1 MPFPN
6 HVNQTQAPGVAGDFA
21 STNPRNSALSAEGG
35 FIAGV
40 GGVLV
45 GAFAWAFPDSN
56 GLLRVLQS
64 AGSGAPA
71 GFVHRS
77 ENALITTYLAEY
89 GLVIP
94 QGFGVG
100 DLFAAGDFW
109 VTNSGTNSVTPGM
122 AAYANFSTGLVS
134 FAAAGTAGTG
144 TVTGAIAAETFSVT
158 GTIAGDV
165 LTVTVVASGTI
176 VPGAA
181 ITGTGVTTGSA
192 IVEQLSGTTGGIG
205 TYAINIGGQTVA
217 TPETISGTYG
227 QLTVSAVTAGS
238 VVEVGSPLSGGP
250 SAGTVV
256 TGYGT
261 GTGGIGTY
269 YVSPTQTYAS
279 GSITVGE
286 VVQTSFMAAT
296 AGAPGELIKM
306 TSTAAV

>member
-21 STNPRNSALSAEGG
+21 STNPRHSALSVEGG

-45 GAFAWAFPDSN
+45 GAFAWVFPDSN
-56 GLLRVLQS
+56 GLLRILQS

-71 GFVHRS
+71 GFIHRS

-89 GLVIP
+89 GSVIP

-100 DLFAAGDFW
+100 DLFDAGDFW
-109 VTNSGTNSVTPGM
+109 VLNSGTGYVSPGM
-122 AAYANFSTGLVS
+122 AAYANFNNGLVS

-165 LTVTVVASGTI
+165 LTVTVVTSGTI

-192 IVEQLSGTTGGIG
+192 IVEQ
-205 TYAINIGGQTVA
+205 TVA

-227 QLTVSAVTAGS
+227 QLTVSAVTTGA